1 MFFAVLQVTIN
12 PDGGEGFA
20 IPGQLNSDHSEMLC
34 CLKKRMRKI
43 VSGDPS
49 VNVASVE
56 ALSAKWVALTGSERA
71 AKGEMMVVTP
81 IIEGIVGRVFGKWK
95 KKDYAPDAAVRENQ
109 APEPQRPFSPR
120 HSSISSTSSTSHK
133 NSQEFTT
140 ARYEREKKIRTQL
153 RETYSIQIDEE
164 SAMESSF
171 ASIHSM
177 ATTPCATAASGV
189 ACFSSLDVNSDCGA
203 SNSAIICNGDGNGKE
218 TTEDCRMNT
227 PDTESVQMDWRSLPS
242 LVTPS
247 RTRSHSLTN
256 SERIQYNWEELMC
269 AVCWYR
275 VNRTVFEVAE
285 QWELAQKFLNL
296 HGDSAPFIAA
306 AYFASGVDNQSS
318 FVCPGEDEK
327 KMALAFMSHFP
338 EDMEGWYEYNAGLE
352 EPMLGLERADKGC
365 RCIPRH
371 FKKCPTPFDP
381 SRPKV
386 SEGDSKRA
394 RRND

>member
-1 MFFAVLQVTIN
+1 MQVTIN

-49 VNVASVE
+49 VNIASVE

-95 KKDYAPDAAVRENQ
+95 KKDYAPDAAVRDNQ
-109 APEPQRPFSPR
+109 APEPQRPFFPR
-120 HSSISSTSSTSHK
+120 YPSSSSASIASHQS
-133 NSQEFTT
+133 SQEF
-140 ARYEREKKIRTQL
+140 ARASYERAKTIRTQL
-153 RETYSIQIDEE
+153 RETYSIRIEE
-164 SAMESSF
+164 EVAMEPFF

-177 ATTPCATAASGV
+177 ATTPCATATEMAS
-189 ACFSSLDVNSDCGA
+189 FSLLDVDNTYGTTSR
-203 SNSAIICNGDGNGKE
+203 AIICDGNEKHVSD
-218 TTEDCRMNT
+218 DCMMNT
-227 PDTESVQMDWRSLPS
+227 QDTGSIHMDYERSLPS

-247 RTRSHSLTN
+247 RSRSQSFAIS
-256 SERIQYNWEELMC
+256 SEKIQYNWEELMC

-327 KMALAFMSHFP
+327 KMAMAFMSHFP

>member
-1 MFFAVLQVTIN
+1 MLPVLQVTIN

-20 IPGQLNSDHSEMLC
+20 LPGQLNSDHSEMLC

-43 VSGDPS
+43 VSGDPA

-56 ALSAKWVALTGSERA
+56 ALSSKWVALTGSERA
-71 AKGEMMVVTP
+71 AKGEMIVVTP

-95 KKDYAPDAAVRENQ
+95 KKDYAPDVAVRENQ
-109 APEPQRPFSPR
+109 APEPQGPFVPR
-120 HSSISSTSSTSHK
+120 HPSISSSSTS
-133 NSQEFTT
+133 NQSSEEFSM
-140 ARYEREKKIRTQL
+140 ASYERAKKIRAQL
-153 RETYSIQIDEE
+153 RDTYNIRIDEE
-164 SAMESSF
+164 FAMEPSYV
-171 ASIHSM
+171 SIHSM
-177 ATTPCATAASGV
+177 ATTPCATATGID
-189 ACFSSLDVNSDCGA
+189 CFSSQDLDSGCEAINIEKDSCG
-203 SNSAIICNGDGNGKE
+203 GKE
-218 TTEDCRMNT
+218 TDVDCAMNSR
-227 PDTESVQMDWRSLPS
+227 DTDCMQVDWKSAPS
-242 LVTPS
+242 IVTPS
-247 RTRSHSLTN
+247 RTRSQSLAN
-256 SERIQYNWEELMC
+256 LPEKIQYNWEELMC

-318 FVCPGEDEK
+318 FVCPGEEEK

-381 SRPKV
+381 SRPKI

>member
-1 MFFAVLQVTIN
+1 MQVTIN

-95 KKDYAPDAAVRENQ
+95 KKDYAPDTAVRENQ
-109 APEPQRPFSPR
+109 APEPQRPHFPR
-120 HSSISSTSSTSHK
+120 HPSISSASTSLHE
-133 NSQEFTT
+133 NSQKFT
-140 ARYEREKKIRTQL
+140 AASYERAKKIRNQL
-153 RETYSIQIDEE
+153 RETYSIRIEE
-164 SAMESSF
+164 ECAMEPF
-171 ASIHSM
+171 NDFIYSM
-177 ATTPCATAASGV
+177 ATSPCATATGIAIDYEGR
-189 ACFSSLDVNSDCGA
+189 
-203 SNSAIICNGDGNGKE
+203 NSANVCDGNEKQVA
-218 TTEDCRMNT
+218 EDCRMNT
-227 PDTESVQMDWRSLPS
+227 LDTESVQMDWKSLPS
-242 LVTPS
+242 LVTPT
-247 RTRSHSLTN
+247 RTRSQSLASL
-256 SERIQYNWEELMC
+256 SEKIQYNWEELMC

-285 QWELAQKFLNL
+285 QWDLAQKFLNL